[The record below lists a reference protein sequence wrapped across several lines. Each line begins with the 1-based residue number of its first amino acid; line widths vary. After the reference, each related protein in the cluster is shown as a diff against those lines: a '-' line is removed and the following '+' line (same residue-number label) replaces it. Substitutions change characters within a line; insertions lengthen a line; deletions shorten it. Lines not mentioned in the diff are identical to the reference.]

1 MALRRRQVEQQLLQV
16 DVADH
21 QWNGFREMLGVL
33 LIVVAVHASGGALIC
48 HHFRTRRAIIAYDAA
63 TGTLTLVGTLSAPE
77 WESVLRA
84 VTFSSS
90 SEDPTGTQSAS
101 EREVAFVIS
110 DGDADSNMATRTISV
125 MPVNDAPVLSAVEHS
140 SLVYVE
146 NQAALFVSDALV
158 VSEAALYAAR
168 QPSDAMRVD
177 SRASSR

>member
-1 MALRRRQVEQQLLQV
+1 M
-16 DVADH
+16 
-21 QWNGFREMLGVL
+21 
-33 LIVVAVHASGGALIC
+33 
-48 HHFRTRRAIIAYDAA
+48 
-63 TGTLTLVGTLSAPE
+63 
-77 WESVLRA
+77 LRA

-146 NQAALFVSDALV
+146 NQAAPFVSDTLV
-158 VSEAALYAAR
+158 VSDVDFITDVHLGTPQHLRLAQECEADPLNLGGYTQAQWDAWAR
-168 QPSDAMRVD
+168 
-177 SRASSR
+177 SRRAR